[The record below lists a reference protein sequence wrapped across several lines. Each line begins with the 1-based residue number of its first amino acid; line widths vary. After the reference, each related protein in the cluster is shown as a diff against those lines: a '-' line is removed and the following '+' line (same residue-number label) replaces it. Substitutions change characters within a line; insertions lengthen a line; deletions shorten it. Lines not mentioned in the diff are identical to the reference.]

1 MAFDQWKPEDLQ
13 ALGRVYDAADKWR
26 WEHILNG
33 GGNAAEQAVRDW
45 LSDCPPPGRFPL
57 VFPIAFKGNRS
68 YSWFAISFTD
78 SQFEELR
85 EQLCAFL
92 GTVATDF
99 NGVHSPL
106 PEEIAVTH
114 PLVAWTGR
122 RYFHFN
128 AFSGPENQD
137 FTKTTLKRMLKG
149 WSLRPTLTQSSF
161 QTTESLLRE
170 FHQALTAQQH
180 GESECILD
188 HLRSTGRL
196 SVENLAFLRV
206 ERYAAFQQWH
216 DLTFDPVW
224 ETLKLIRRP
233 ARITRLMLQS
243 LWHTGFRDFVEQNPI
258 EAVRDKMRTVV
269 LPNNR
274 NLFRFWRGGQ
284 DIVSNLVFLMAAVA
298 DTTPRVDLAHRILG
312 TIPETHSLRPLAESL
327 ATLLPKSQ
335 VVTPVAAPVVEARQ
349 CIDRDDY
356 GTAWDILIPLEPTYE
371 VVQLLFTCAAEGFG
385 PAEAELLKARKEACS
400 LENQT
405 RLLAS
410 KKRKQTWEEI
420 GAQLEK
426 AANPD
431 PVNWEDLVKRITHDL
446 AKSEAIRMA
455 EEVSGKC
462 SPSDYAGN
470 HARIDTLARM
480 LDEIPNPA
488 SQVLRVVFPK
498 IVSFF
503 LNAEQPEFGFRPI
516 WDTLLQRMALESGF
530 SVGDWGVSETLSMAI
545 LQANWSDSTAVN
557 AMEALNLIWE
567 THGGLQNIVWSLDVL
582 DQLVLLPNTITE
594 QRDAF
599 FYRVYATLKQCQ
611 RRVDESTAGC
621 FRLLC
626 EDLCRLADFKEL
638 FPTFG
643 QAPTDGSLS
652 ETDLLKQRIQGKV
665 IGIYTLTESSG
676 LRAQQL
682 LQNWFPGLDVRVSND
697 HGGSDHLKNIARQS
711 DYMIVA
717 AKSAKHAA
725 TDFIKAERPADKSPL
740 IYPSGKG
747 SSSIVDAVFNA
758 LRNDITS

>member
-1 MAFDQWKPEDLQ
+1 MAFDLWKPEDLQ
-13 ALGRVYDAADKWR
+13 ALGRVFNAAGTWR

-33 GGNAAEQAVRDW
+33 TGNAAEQAVRDW
-45 LSDCPPPGRFPL
+45 LLYCPPPGKFPL
-57 VFPIAFKGNRS
+57 VFPIVLEDNPSPRWLAAAF
-68 YSWFAISFTD
+68 TVP
-78 SQFEELR
+78 QFEELR
-85 EQLCAFL
+85 EQLSAFL
-92 GTVATDF
+92 GAVATDF
-99 NGVHSPL
+99 NGVRVPL
-106 PEEIAVTH
+106 PEEMALTH
-114 PLVAWTGR
+114 PLEAWTGG

-128 AFSGPENQD
+128 ALPGAENRE
-137 FTKTTLKRMLKG
+137 FTRNTLKRMLKG

-170 FHQALTAQQH
+170 FHQALAAQQH
-180 GESECILD
+180 EESDRILD
-188 HLRSTGRL
+188 NLRRAGRL

-206 ERYAAFQQWH
+206 ERYAALQQWR
-216 DLTFDPVW
+216 DLPFDPQW

-243 LWHTGFRDFVEQNPI
+243 LWHTEFRDFVEQNHV

-269 LPNNR
+269 LTNNR
-274 NLFRFWRGGQ
+274 SLFRFWGGGQ
-284 DIVSNLVFLMAAVA
+284 DIISNLVFLMAAVA
-298 DTTPRVDLAHRILG
+298 DTTPRVDLAFRILG
-312 TIPETHSLRPLAESL
+312 TIPETHSLRPFAESL

-335 VVTPVAAPVVEARQ
+335 LVTPVADPLVEARQ

-356 GTAWDILIPLEPTYE
+356 GTAWEILIPLQPTYE
-371 VVQLLFTCAAEGFG
+371 VVQLLFTCAAEAFG

-400 LENQT
+400 LEDQT

-420 GAQLEK
+420 GAELEK

-431 PVNWEDLVKRITHDL
+431 PANWEDLLKRITHDL

-462 SPSDYAGN
+462 SASDYAGN
-470 HARIDTLARM
+470 HARIDTVARM
-480 LDEIPNPA
+480 LDEIANPA

-516 WDTLLQRMALESGF
+516 WDTLLQRMALEPGF

-545 LQANWSDSTAVN
+545 LQASCSDSTAVN

-599 FYRVYATLKQCQ
+599 FYRVYATLKQYQ
-611 RRVDESTAGC
+611 RRVDENIAGC

-626 EDLCRLADFKEL
+626 EDLGKLADFKEL

-643 QAPTDGSLS
+643 QAPTDGSIS
-652 ETDLLKQRIQGKV
+652 ETDLLKQKIQGKV

-676 LRAQQL
+676 LRAQRFM
-682 LQNWFPGLDVRVSND
+682 QNWLPGLEVRVSND
-697 HGGSDHLKNIARQS
+697 HVGTDHLRNIARQS
-711 DYMIVA
+711 DYLIVA

-747 SSSIVDAVFNA
+747 SSSIVDALFNA
-758 LRNDITS
+758 LRTDMSV